1 MTQTNKQDN
10 QTYNIFFK
18 SSIETNHRTVEMK
31 TNWLE
36 IILFLSVC
44 VVKWQHDDRDLIDA
58 ESQRIT
64 SREGMYEE
72 RYREGQTRAW
82 IHVA

>member
-44 VVKWQHDDRDLIDA
+44 VVK
-58 ESQRIT
+58 
-64 SREGMYEE
+64 
-72 RYREGQTRAW
+72 
-82 IHVA
+82 